1 MFLKKSHIILTIS
14 LLVILG
20 SCSRYQ
26 KLLKSSDYG
35 AKYENGVKY
44 YEEKDYYRAIGLFE
58 ELENIYKGS
67 EKAEK
72 IQYYMAYC
80 YYNQG
85 DQMLASYYFQNLAS
99 RYPLSVHRE
108 ESEYMAAYC
117 SFLNSPEPSL
127 DQTYTYKALEEM
139 QAFINKYPTSSRIPE
154 CNKIVDKLRNR
165 LEIKS
170 YNSAKLYYN
179 IGDYKAAII
188 ALKDGLN
195 EFPDTQFKEEMMF
208 LTLESA
214 YKLAENSILTKKPQR
229 YQNAVDEYYALI
241 AEYPETKYL
250 KEAEKIFNDA
260 TENLKN

>member
-1 MFLKKSHIILTIS
+1 
-14 LLVILG
+14 
-20 SCSRYQ
+20 
-26 KLLKSSDYG
+26 
-35 AKYENGVKY
+35 
-44 YEEKDYYRAIGLFE
+44 LFE

-85 DQMLASYYFQNLAS
+85 DQMLAAYYFKNFAN
-99 RYPLSVHRE
+99 RYPLSAHRE
-108 ESEYMAAYC
+108 ECDYMAAYC
-117 SFLNSPEPSL
+117 SYLNSPVPSL

-139 QAFINKYPTSSRIPE
+139 QIFINKYPTSTRIPE

-170 YNSAKLYYN
+170 YNSAKLYFN
-179 IGDYKAAII
+179 IGDFKAAII

-195 EFPDTQFKEEMMF
+195 EFPDTQFREEMMF
-208 LTLESA
+208 LTLDSS
-214 YKLAENSILTKKPQR
+214 YKLAENSIPSKKPLR

-241 AEYPETKYL
+241 AEYPQTKYL
-250 KEAEKIFNDA
+250 KEAEKIFRDA
-260 TENLKN
+260 TGNLKN